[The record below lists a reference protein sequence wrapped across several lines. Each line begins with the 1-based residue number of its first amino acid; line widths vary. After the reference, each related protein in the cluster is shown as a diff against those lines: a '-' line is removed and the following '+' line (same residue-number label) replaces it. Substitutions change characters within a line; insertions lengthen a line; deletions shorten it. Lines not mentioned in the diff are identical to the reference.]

1 MYNLERLNDELF
13 LEGNNAMKNKESPIE
28 VIEDIYNIYYQ
39 YILNFLLSLTSDK
52 QLAEDI
58 IQEIF
63 SKILLHPETILD
75 VRNIQSFLITSAKNQ
90 LIDHY
95 RKKKP
100 SLLHDD
106 QAIEKL
112 LIDNYSTNKFLEMNE
127 INEIL
132 LKLPSKYSFVIIARD
147 YYGYS
152 YQEISDLLA
161 ISLVNV
167 KSRIFRARKLFLE
180 YYQEVN
186 KGE

>member
-1 MYNLERLNDELF
+1 
-13 LEGNNAMKNKESPIE
+13 MKNRESPIE
-28 VIEDIYNIYYQ
+28 VIEDIYNKHYQ
-39 YILNFLLSLTSDK
+39 YIFHFLLSLTTDK

-58 IQEIF
+58 IQEVF
-63 SKILLHPETILD
+63 SKILLQPEKILEIN
-75 VRNIQSFLITSAKNQ
+75 NIKSFLIKCAKNQ

-100 SLLHDD
+100 SLFKDD
-106 QAIEKL
+106 QAIERL
-112 LIDNYSTNKFLEMNE
+112 LVDNYSANKILEVNE

-152 YQEISDLLA
+152 YQEISDFLE

-167 KSRIFRARKLFLE
+167 KSRIFRARKLFLT

-186 KGE
+186 NGD